1 MAWKLAVSIFALV
14 LIAGCGGDGRQAAE
28 PLQQGEGA
36 VPPPPPP
43 PPAPSTEDPAPET
56 VRKPATVGVGKKG
69 RGYGG
74 GPIST
79 PIAAYFSTRQRI
91 VFDIEIPPAMN
102 AYRALNG
109 HFPKSH
115 EVFMEEII
123 KANSIRLPE
132 LPSGERYVYDAEK
145 AKTMNTYDP
154 RDPPLM
160 VEREGT
166 QTSPR

>member
-1 MAWKLAVSIFALV
+1 MAWKLAVSVFALA
-14 LIAGCGGDGRQAAE
+14 LIAGCGDGRQAAE
-28 PLQQGEGA
+28 PPEQGEAA

-43 PPAPSTEDPAPET
+43 PPAPSAEDPAPET

-109 HFPKSH
+109 YFPKSH
-115 EVFMEEII
+115 EVFMKEII

-145 AKTMNTYDP
+145 AKTMSTYDP
-154 RDPPLM
+154 KDPPLM
-160 VEREGT
+160 VERA
-166 QTSPR
+166 P